1 MSNQLIVSPITLLL
15 ALILVLIALAINL
28 KEDLGMTKDLI
39 IGVVRAV
46 IQLTVVGFVLTYIIK
61 ADTVWLTLAMI
72 AVIILT
78 PLGTL
83 KTRRDNSKCAR
94 DEFVGDHHRDWVN
107 AGDAGRGQSHPF
119 CPVTNRPN
127 LRHDRQQRY
136 GGNWFG
142 LSQFEYRIQ

>member
-72 AVIILT
+72 AVII
-78 PLGTL
+78 
-83 KTRRDNSKCAR
+83 
-94 DEFVGDHHRDWVN
+94 FN
-107 AGDAGRGQSHPF
+107 AAWNAKKRAGG
-119 CPVTNRPN
+119 
-127 LRHDRQQRY
+127 
-136 GGNWFG
+136 
-142 LSQFEYRIQ
+142 

>member
-72 AVIILT
+72 AVII
-78 PLGTL
+78 
-83 KTRRDNSKCAR
+83 
-94 DEFVGDHHRDWVN
+94 FN
-107 AGDAGRGQSHPF
+107 AAWNAKNAPGQFQMRS
-119 CPVTNRPN
+119 
-127 LRHDRQQRY
+127 
-136 GGNWFG
+136 
-142 LSQFEYRIQ
+142 

>member
-72 AVIILT
+72 A
-78 PLGTL
+78 G
-83 KTRRDNSKCAR
+83 
-94 DEFVGDHHRDWVN
+94 
-107 AGDAGRGQSHPF
+107 
-119 CPVTNRPN
+119 
-127 LRHDRQQRY
+127 
-136 GGNWFG
+136 
-142 LSQFEYRIQ
+142 

>member
-83 KTRRDNSKCAR
+83 K
-94 DEFVGDHHRDWVN
+94 N
-107 AGDAGRGQSHPF
+107 APGQFQMRS
-119 CPVTNRPN
+119 
-127 LRHDRQQRY
+127 
-136 GGNWFG
+136 
-142 LSQFEYRIQ
+142 